1 MLEAGAKV
9 PDATLTDD
17 RGQEVKLGELQG
29 APYILYFY
37 PADDTPGC
45 TKEACSF
52 RDNYQ
57 AFKQAGVQ
65 VYGVSPDTVESH
77 VKFREKY
84 SLPFPLLADPDHSLA
99 DAFGVWGEKNN
110 YGKKYMGV
118 TRATFVVGEDG
129 AIQRVYPKVKPD
141 EHATEILRDIGVV
154 AM

>member
-9 PDATLTDD
+9 PDVTLTDD
-17 RGQEVKLGELQG
+17 QGQEVKLGALQG
-29 APYILYFY
+29 SPYILYFY

-65 VYGVSPDTVESH
+65 IYGVSPDTVESH

-84 SLPFPLLADPDHSLA
+84 SLPFPLLADANHQLSE
-99 DAFGVWGEKNN
+99 AFGVWEEKNWN
-110 YGKKYMGV
+110 GKTYMGV
-118 TRATFVVGEDG
+118 ARATFVIGPDG
-129 AIQRVYPKVKPD
+129 TVQRAYPKVKPD